1 MKTVILIGAQGKM
14 GQAALTGL
22 SKHRVITA
30 SRSGGGCDY
39 KVDITNEGSIRALFK
54 EVGDFDAVVN
64 TVGFCEYE
72 TLQAIPPF
80 WKRLGMCTVK

>member
-1 MKTVILIGAQGKM
+1 L
-14 GQAALTGL
+14 ALKAKWGTGL

-54 EVGDFDAVVN
+54 AVGDFDAVVN

-72 TLQAIPPF
+72 TFVDMTEQQ
-80 WKRLGMCTVK
+80 